1 MRPQRGRQ
9 GDLSCQRLNPAGQ
22 PRPIHLLRSTMAFVL
37 GRRRERPVRTFDL
50 PACVG
55 SDLSDLVHA
64 RPQLTAGQRKHTT
77 QGEPPIANGAHEMK
91 ADRKST
97 RLNSSHVKI
106 SYAVFCLKKKMTE
119 LPRWLS

>member
-1 MRPQRGRQ
+1 GRQ

-91 ADRKST
+91 ARFHDMAPIPLRRSQGSAYGTT
-97 RLNSSHVKI
+97 RTTL
-106 SYAVFCLKKKMTE
+106 LE
-119 LPRWLS
+119 